1 MPNYVMNKITIV
13 DVVNQSEEKI
23 TEILK
28 AIKNE
33 GILKKNYSDD
43 VATLSE
49 DELVRRHPTIDFE
62 KIVPM
67 PESLNIECGSKTT
80 QGIDW
85 WIWKNDRALP
95 VSKRSEPALSDEDYE
110 KVLNFPRWSSREKD
124 LYTKEEIQKLEKYG
138 EDEQTRE
145 LGTKAAH
152 NIIEHG
158 APTWYEWRNR
168 YWGTKWNVCDK
179 GLSEGPHEIRFTTAW
194 SPVYAIAGA
203 LSEKYPGVLFPI
215 EGADEFCPSVFD
227 KVMYLNGEEVAE
239 IAGGDDPDAWG
250 EIWEYND
257 DELAEIMD
265 EMDEDDGDD
274 AATTHWTCEL

>member
-33 GILKKNYSDD
+33 GILNRNYSDD

-49 DELVRRHPTIDFE
+49 DELVRKHPTIDFE

-67 PESLNIECGSKTT
+67 PESLNIECGSRTM
-80 QGIDW
+80 QGLDW
-85 WIWKNDRALP
+85 WMWKNNRTLP
-95 VSKRSEPALSDEDYE
+95 ASERSEPTLSDEDYK
-110 KVLNFPRWSSREKD
+110 KVLSFPRWSVKSK
-124 LYTKEEIQKLEKYG
+124 YTKEEIKELE
-138 EDEQTRE
+138 ENEQTRE

-168 YWGTKWNVCDK
+168 YWDTKWNVCDE

-203 LSEKYPGVLFPI
+203 LSEKYPGVLFTI

-239 IAGGDDPDAWG
+239 IDGGDDPDTWS
-250 EIWEYND
+250 EIWGYD
-257 DELAEIMD
+257 DD

-274 AATTHWTCEL
+274 AATTHLDM